1 MFHDGGYMVG
11 MHAGWWLFWVI
22 LIGVLFA
29 SPFLKLRG
37 GSARWQRA
45 VREGPSAVLQRR
57 LAAGEITP
65 QQYEERKALLDRAA
79 HQRDGA

>member
-11 MHAGWWLFWVI
+11 MHAWWWLFWVI

-37 GSARWQRA
+37 GSA
-45 VREGPSAVLQRR
+45 GGSAP
-57 LAAGEITP
+57 AARD
-65 QQYEERKALLDRAA
+65 QALSCS
-79 HQRDGA
+79 GASAQARSPRSSTKNARPC

>member
-11 MHAGWWLFWVI
+11 MHAWWWLFWVI

-29 SPFLKLRG
+29 SLRG
-37 GSARWQRA
+37 GSARRQHA
-45 VREGPSAVLQRR
+45 GREDPSVVLQQR

-65 QQYEERKALLDRAA
+65 QQYEERKALLDRDA